1 MKRPLRP
8 EELKLWSLVAGT
20 VRPAPGKAHPTLP
33 NVPPQARAASKDEA
47 KSPTTAKTEAP
58 PKSAPRREPAPP
70 HPIEPGRRRRISRE
84 RDPIGR
90 RLDLHGLDQDR
101 AWRAL
106 AYFLE
111 DAAADGVR
119 AVLVIT
125 GKGAQGDGVLRRRL
139 PDWLSE
145 PPIRPLVAGFSHAD
159 RHHGGEG
166 AYYIALKRRPR

>member
-20 VRPAPGKAHPTLP
+20 VRPAPGKAHPP
-33 NVPPQARAASKDEA
+33 PPPVPPEARVASKHDGRM
-47 KSPTTAKTEAP
+47 STTAKPETA
-58 PKSAPRREPAPP
+58 PKSALRREPAPP

-101 AWRAL
+101 ARRAL

-111 DAAADGVR
+111 DAATDGVR

>member
-8 EELKLWSLVAGT
+8 EELRLWSLVAGT
-20 VRPAPGKAHPTLP
+20 VRPAPGKAHPRP
-33 NVPPQARAASKDEA
+33 PEVPPEARAASKDDGKTPA
-47 KSPTTAKTEAP
+47 IAKTEP
-58 PKSAPRREPAPP
+58 TPKSAPRREPAPP
-70 HPIEPGRRRRISRE
+70 HSIEPGRRRRISRE

-90 RLDLHGLDQDR
+90 RLDLHGYDQDQ
-101 AWRAL
+101 AQRAL

-145 PPIRPLVAGFSHAD
+145 APIRPLVAGFSHAD

>member
-20 VRPAPGKAHPTLP
+20 VRPAPGKAHPSP
-33 NVPPQARAASKDEA
+33 PDIPPQARAASKDDGKSSTAA
-47 KSPTTAKTEAP
+47 KSETA
-58 PKSAPRREPAPP
+58 PKSAPRREPPPP
-70 HPIEPGRRRRISRE
+70 HAIEPGRRRRISRE

-101 AWRAL
+101 ARRAL

-111 DAAADGVR
+111 DAATDGVR